1 MGNEYDAY
9 DSFQPPVSMVRLC
22 YDDRKAPKRSPKR
35 RSRLHSTC
43 EKSMRPPSQD
53 IRVLVVDDSP
63 VSRKLLEHTLNEAP
77 YHLVFAKDGSD
88 ALRLFGERP
97 PDLVIADWELP
108 DIPGPELCRIV
119 RTKFDGAY
127 TYMMLVTSNSDKK
140 SIAEG
145 LAAGADDYLTK
156 PFDAEELRAR
166 VGVGRRVI
174 EMHREIEAKTK
185 ALALDAR
192 TDALTGLPNR
202 RAVEEWAVKQVSGA
216 VRHGYPI
223 WVVLADL
230 DSYKPATDLFGRAAG
245 DAMLQAFG
253 EILKKNT
260 RVSDMCGHMGG
271 DQFTLVISHVT
282 SENMD
287 LVLNRLREKIASHDF
302 TYQGVAL
309 PLFVNLG
316 MAGSEGG
323 ERLEL
328 RTMLQQA
335 DAALLEAKRTT
346 HASLAET
353 ARDIAKVNR
362 RAT

>member
-1 MGNEYDAY
+1 MTE
-9 DSFQPPVSMVRLC
+9 
-22 YDDRKAPKRSPKR
+22 
-35 RSRLHSTC
+35 T
-43 EKSMRPPSQD
+43 SQG

-63 VSRKLLEHTLNEAP
+63 ISRKLLEHTLAEAP
-77 YHLVFAKDGSD
+77 YTLSFAKDGAD
-88 ALRLFGERP
+88 ALRLFAERP

-127 TYMMLVTSNSDKK
+127 TYLMLLTSNSDKK

-156 PFDAEELRAR
+156 PFDAGELRAR
-166 VGVGRRVI
+166 IGVGQRVI

-185 ALALDAR
+185 ALSLDAR
-192 TDALTGLPNR
+192 TDPLTGLANR
-202 RAVEEWAVKQVSGA
+202 RAVEEWSVKQISGA

-230 DSYKPATDLFGRAAG
+230 DSYKPATDLFGHAAG

-253 EILKKNT
+253 EIIKKNT

-271 DQFTLVISHVT
+271 DQFIFVISHV
-282 SENMD
+282 SRENMN
-287 LVLNRLREKIASHDF
+287 LVLNRLRDKIANYDFSFHD
-302 TYQGVAL
+302 VAL
-309 PLFVNLG
+309 PLFANFGL
-316 MAGSEGG
+316 AGSEGG

-335 DAALLEAKRTT
+335 DGALLEAKRAAQTPLSEMT
-346 HASLAET
+346 V
-353 ARDIAKVNR
+353 KK
-362 RAT
+362 

>member
-1 MGNEYDAY
+1 MAE
-9 DSFQPPVSMVRLC
+9 
-22 YDDRKAPKRSPKR
+22 
-35 RSRLHSTC
+35 T
-43 EKSMRPPSQD
+43 SQE

-63 VSRKLLEHTLNEAP
+63 ISRKLLEHTLAEAP
-77 YHLVFAKDGSD
+77 YTLNFAKDGAD
-88 ALRLFGERP
+88 ALRLFAERP

-127 TYMMLVTSNSDKK
+127 TYLMLLTSNSDKK

-156 PFDAEELRAR
+156 PFDAGELRAR
-166 VGVGRRVI
+166 IGVGRRVI

-185 ALALDAR
+185 ALSLDAR
-192 TDALTGLPNR
+192 TDPLTGLANR
-202 RAVEEWAVKQVSGA
+202 RAVEEWSVKQISGA

-230 DSYKPATDLFGRAAG
+230 DSYKPATDLFGHAAG

-253 EILKKNT
+253 EIIKKNT

-271 DQFTLVISHVT
+271 DQFIFVISHV
-282 SENMD
+282 SRENMN
-287 LVLNRLREKIASHDF
+287 LVLNRLRDKIANYDFFFHD
-302 TYQGVAL
+302 VAL
-309 PLFVNLG
+309 PLFANFGL
-316 MAGSEGG
+316 AGSEGG

-335 DAALLEAKRTT
+335 DGALLEAKRAAQTPLSEMT
-346 HASLAET
+346 V
-353 ARDIAKVNR
+353 KK
-362 RAT
+362 

>member
-1 MGNEYDAY
+1 MK
-9 DSFQPPVSMVRLC
+9 PP
-22 YDDRKAPKRSPKR
+22 Y
-35 RSRLHSTC
+35 
-43 EKSMRPPSQD
+43 QD

-63 VSRKLLEHTLNEAP
+63 VSRKLLEHTLNEVP
-77 YHLVFAKDGSD
+77 YHLVFAKDGSE
-88 ALRLFGERP
+88 ALRLFAERP

-119 RTKFDGAY
+119 RTKFDAVY
-127 TYMMLVTSNSDKK
+127 TYVMLITSNSDKK
-140 SIAEG
+140 SLAEG

-166 VGVGRRVI
+166 AGVGRRVI

-192 TDALTGLPNR
+192 TDPLTGLPNR

-253 EILKKNT
+253 EIIRKNT

-271 DQFTLVISHVT
+271 DQFTFMISHVT
-282 SENMD
+282 RPNMG
-287 LVLNRLREKIASHDF
+287 LVIDRLREKIAGHEF
-302 TYQGVAL
+302 AFHGVSL
-309 PLFVNLG
+309 PLFANFG

-323 ERLEL
+323 EKLEL
-328 RTMLQQA
+328 RTLLQQA
-335 DAALLEAKRTT
+335 DAALLEAKR
-346 HASLAET
+346 AAQT
-353 ARDIAKVNR
+353 APREPALQE
-362 RAT
+362 

>member
-1 MGNEYDAY
+1 MT
-9 DSFQPPVSMVRLC
+9 LC
-22 YDDRKAPKRSPKR
+22 
-35 RSRLHSTC
+35 
-43 EKSMRPPSQD
+43 QD

-63 VSRKLLEHTLNEAP
+63 VSRKLLEHTLNAAP
-77 YHLVFAKDGSD
+77 YTLTFAKDGSD
-88 ALRLFGERP
+88 ALRLLAERP
-97 PDLVIADWELP
+97 PDLVVADWELP
-108 DIPGPELCRIV
+108 DIAGPELCRIV
-119 RTKFDGAY
+119 RAKFDAAY
-127 TYMMLVTSNSDKK
+127 TYMMLLTSNSDKK

-192 TDALTGLPNR
+192 TDPLTGLPNR
-202 RAVEEWAVKQVSGA
+202 RAVEEWAVKQISGA

-230 DSYKPATDLFGRAAG
+230 DSYKPTTDLFGRGAG

-253 EILKKNT
+253 EIIKKNT

-271 DQFTLVISHVT
+271 DQFTFVISHV
-282 SENMD
+282 SRQNMD
-287 LVLNRLREKIASHDF
+287 LVINRLRDKIAANDF
-302 TYQGVAL
+302 TYHGVAL
-309 PLFVNLG
+309 PLFANFG

-323 ERLEL
+323 EKLEL
-328 RTMLQQA
+328 RTLLQQA
-335 DAALLEAKRTT
+335 DAALLEAKG
-346 HASLAET
+346 T
-353 ARDIAKVNR
+353 APSALREPAIQD
-362 RAT
+362 

>member
-1 MGNEYDAY
+1 MTE
-9 DSFQPPVSMVRLC
+9 
-22 YDDRKAPKRSPKR
+22 
-35 RSRLHSTC
+35 T
-43 EKSMRPPSQD
+43 SQE

-63 VSRKLLEHTLNEAP
+63 ISRKLLEHTLAEAR
-77 YHLVFAKDGSD
+77 YTLSFAKDGAD
-88 ALRLFGERP
+88 ALRLFAERP

-127 TYMMLVTSNSDKK
+127 TYLMLLTSNSDKK

-156 PFDAEELRAR
+156 PFDAGELRAR
-166 VGVGRRVI
+166 IGVGRRVI

-185 ALALDAR
+185 ALSLDAR
-192 TDALTGLPNR
+192 TDPLTGLANR
-202 RAVEEWAVKQVSGA
+202 RAVEEWSVKQISGA

-230 DSYKPATDLFGRAAG
+230 DSYKPATDLFGHAAG

-253 EILKKNT
+253 EIIKKNT

-271 DQFTLVISHVT
+271 DQFIFVISHV
-282 SENMD
+282 SRENMN
-287 LVLNRLREKIASHDF
+287 LVLNRLRDKIANYDFFFHD
-302 TYQGVAL
+302 VAL
-309 PLFVNLG
+309 PLFANFGL
-316 MAGSEGG
+316 AGSEGG

-335 DAALLEAKRTT
+335 DGALLEAKRAAQTPLSEMT
-346 HASLAET
+346 V
-353 ARDIAKVNR
+353 KK
-362 RAT
+362 

>member
-1 MGNEYDAY
+1 MK
-9 DSFQPPVSMVRLC
+9 PPN
-22 YDDRKAPKRSPKR
+22 
-35 RSRLHSTC
+35 
-43 EKSMRPPSQD
+43 QD

-63 VSRKLLEHTLNEAP
+63 VSRKLLEQTLDAAP
-77 YHLVFAKDGSD
+77 YRLVFAKDGSD
-88 ALRLFGERP
+88 ALRLLAERP
-97 PDLVIADWELP
+97 PDLVIADGELP

-119 RTKFDGAY
+119 RTKFDAAY
-127 TYMMLVTSNSDKK
+127 TYMMLLTSNSDKK

-192 TDALTGLPNR
+192 TDPLTGLPNR
-202 RAVEEWAVKQVSGA
+202 RAVEEWAVKQISGA

-230 DSYKPATDLFGRAAG
+230 DSYKPATDLFGHEAG

-253 EILKKNT
+253 EIIKKNT

-271 DQFTLVISHVT
+271 DQFTFVISHV
-282 SENMD
+282 SRQNMD
-287 LVLNRLREKIASHDF
+287 LVINRLREKIANCDF
-302 TYQGVAL
+302 SYHSVAL
-309 PLFVNLG
+309 PLFANFG

-328 RTMLQQA
+328 RTLLQQA
-335 DAALLEAKRTT
+335 DAALLEAKRAA
-346 HASLAET
+346 HAASREPAMQE
-353 ARDIAKVNR
+353 
-362 RAT
+362 

>member
-1 MGNEYDAY
+1 MTE
-9 DSFQPPVSMVRLC
+9 
-22 YDDRKAPKRSPKR
+22 
-35 RSRLHSTC
+35 T
-43 EKSMRPPSQD
+43 SQE

-63 VSRKLLEHTLNEAP
+63 ISRKLLEHTLAEAR
-77 YHLVFAKDGSD
+77 YTLSFAKDGAD
-88 ALRLFGERP
+88 ALRLFAERP

-127 TYMMLVTSNSDKK
+127 TYLMLLTSNSDKK

-156 PFDAEELRAR
+156 PFDAGELRAR
-166 VGVGRRVI
+166 IGVGQRVI

-185 ALALDAR
+185 ALSLDAR
-192 TDALTGLPNR
+192 TDPLTGLANR
-202 RAVEEWAVKQVSGA
+202 RAVEEWSVKQISGA

-230 DSYKPATDLFGRAAG
+230 DSYKPATDLFGHAAG

-253 EILKKNT
+253 EIIKKNT

-271 DQFTLVISHVT
+271 DQFIFVISHV
-282 SENMD
+282 SRENMN
-287 LVLNRLREKIASHDF
+287 LVLNRLRDKIANYDFFFHD
-302 TYQGVAL
+302 VAL
-309 PLFVNLG
+309 PLFANFGL
-316 MAGSEGG
+316 AGSEGG

-335 DAALLEAKRTT
+335 DGALLEAKRAAQTPLSEMT
-346 HASLAET
+346 V
-353 ARDIAKVNR
+353 KK
-362 RAT
+362 

>member
-1 MGNEYDAY
+1 MTE
-9 DSFQPPVSMVRLC
+9 
-22 YDDRKAPKRSPKR
+22 
-35 RSRLHSTC
+35 T
-43 EKSMRPPSQD
+43 SQG

-63 VSRKLLEHTLNEAP
+63 ISRKLLEHTLAEAP
-77 YHLVFAKDGSD
+77 YTLNFAKDGAD
-88 ALRLFGERP
+88 ALRLFAERP

-127 TYMMLVTSNSDKK
+127 TYLMLLTSNSDKK

-156 PFDAEELRAR
+156 PFDAGELRAR
-166 VGVGRRVI
+166 IGVGRRVI

-185 ALALDAR
+185 ALSLDAR
-192 TDALTGLPNR
+192 TDPLTGLANR
-202 RAVEEWAVKQVSGA
+202 RAVEEWSVKQISGA

-230 DSYKPATDLFGRAAG
+230 DSYKPATDLFGHAAG

-253 EILKKNT
+253 EIIKKNT

-271 DQFTLVISHVT
+271 DQFIFVISHV
-282 SENMD
+282 SRENMN
-287 LVLNRLREKIASHDF
+287 LVLNRLRDKIANYDFSFHD
-302 TYQGVAL
+302 VAL
-309 PLFVNLG
+309 PLFANFGL
-316 MAGSEGG
+316 AGSEGG

-328 RTMLQQA
+328 RIMLQQA
-335 DAALLEAKRTT
+335 DGALLEAKRAAQTPLSEMT
-346 HASLAET
+346 V
-353 ARDIAKVNR
+353 KK
-362 RAT
+362 

>member
-1 MGNEYDAY
+1 MTE
-9 DSFQPPVSMVRLC
+9 
-22 YDDRKAPKRSPKR
+22 
-35 RSRLHSTC
+35 T
-43 EKSMRPPSQD
+43 SQE

-63 VSRKLLEHTLNEAP
+63 ISRKLLEHTLAEAR
-77 YHLVFAKDGSD
+77 YTLSFAKDGAD
-88 ALRLFGERP
+88 ALRLFAERP

-127 TYMMLVTSNSDKK
+127 TYLMLLTSNSDKK

-156 PFDAEELRAR
+156 PFDAGELRAR
-166 VGVGRRVI
+166 IGVGRRVI

-185 ALALDAR
+185 ALSLDAR
-192 TDALTGLPNR
+192 TDPLTGLANR
-202 RAVEEWAVKQVSGA
+202 RAVEEWSVKQISGA

-230 DSYKPATDLFGRAAG
+230 DSYKPATDLFGHAAG

-253 EILKKNT
+253 EIIKKNT

-271 DQFTLVISHVT
+271 DQFIFVISHV
-282 SENMD
+282 SRENMN
-287 LVLNRLREKIASHDF
+287 LVLNRLRDKIANYDFSFHD
-302 TYQGVAL
+302 VAL
-309 PLFVNLG
+309 PLFANFGL
-316 MAGSEGG
+316 AGSEGG

-328 RTMLQQA
+328 RIMLQQA
-335 DAALLEAKRTT
+335 DGALLEAKRAAQTPL
-346 HASLAET
+346 SEMT
-353 ARDIAKVNR
+353 AKK
-362 RAT
+362 

>member
-1 MGNEYDAY
+1 MAE
-9 DSFQPPVSMVRLC
+9 
-22 YDDRKAPKRSPKR
+22 
-35 RSRLHSTC
+35 T
-43 EKSMRPPSQD
+43 SQE

-63 VSRKLLEHTLNEAP
+63 ISRKLLEHTLAEAP
-77 YHLVFAKDGSD
+77 YTLNFAKDGAD
-88 ALRLFGERP
+88 ALRLFAERP

-127 TYMMLVTSNSDKK
+127 TYLMLLTSNSDKK

-156 PFDAEELRAR
+156 PFDARELRAR
-166 VGVGRRVI
+166 IGVGRRVI

-185 ALALDAR
+185 ALSLDAR
-192 TDALTGLPNR
+192 TDPLTGLANR
-202 RAVEEWAVKQVSGA
+202 RAVEEWSVKQISGA

-230 DSYKPATDLFGRAAG
+230 DSYKPATDLFGHAAG

-253 EILKKNT
+253 EIIKKNT

-271 DQFTLVISHVT
+271 DQFIFVISHV
-282 SENMD
+282 SRENMN
-287 LVLNRLREKIASHDF
+287 LVLNRLRDKIANYDFFFHD
-302 TYQGVAL
+302 VAL
-309 PLFVNLG
+309 PLFANFGL
-316 MAGSEGG
+316 AGSEGG

-335 DAALLEAKRTT
+335 DGALLEAKRAAQTPLSEMT
-346 HASLAET
+346 V
-353 ARDIAKVNR
+353 KK
-362 RAT
+362 

>member
-1 MGNEYDAY
+1 MTETL
-9 DSFQPPVSMVRLC
+9 Q
-22 YDDRKAPKRSPKR
+22 
-35 RSRLHSTC
+35 
-43 EKSMRPPSQD
+43 E

-63 VSRKLLEHTLNEAP
+63 VSRKLLEHTLAEAP
-77 YHLVFAKDGSD
+77 YMLSFAKDGSD
-88 ALRLFGERP
+88 ALRFFAERP

-108 DIPGPELCRIV
+108 DISGPELCRIV
-119 RTKFDGAY
+119 RSTFATAY
-127 TYMMLVTSNSDKK
+127 TYLVLLTSNSDKR

-156 PFDAEELRAR
+156 PFDAGELRAR
-166 VGVGRRVI
+166 VGVGRRVV

-192 TDALTGLPNR
+192 TDPLTRLPNR
-202 RAVEEWAVKQVSGA
+202 RAVEEWSVKQISGA

-223 WVVLADL
+223 WVVLCDL
-230 DSYKPATDLFGRAAG
+230 DSYKPATDLFGHEAG

-271 DQFTLVISHVT
+271 DQFILVISHVT
-282 SENMD
+282 RENMN
-287 LVLNRLREKIASHDF
+287 LVINRLRDKIANFDFSFHD
-302 TYQGVAL
+302 VAL
-309 PLFVNLG
+309 PMFANFG

-335 DAALLEAKRTT
+335 DATLLEAKRAAQTP
-346 HASLAET
+346 AAEST
-353 ARDIAKVNR
+353 VKL
-362 RAT
+362 

>member
-1 MGNEYDAY
+1 MAE
-9 DSFQPPVSMVRLC
+9 
-22 YDDRKAPKRSPKR
+22 
-35 RSRLHSTC
+35 T
-43 EKSMRPPSQD
+43 SQE

-63 VSRKLLEHTLNEAP
+63 ISRKLLEHTLAEAP
-77 YHLVFAKDGSD
+77 YTLNFAKDGAD
-88 ALRLFGERP
+88 ALRLFAERP

-127 TYMMLVTSNSDKK
+127 TYLMLLTSNSDKK

-156 PFDAEELRAR
+156 PFDAGELRAR
-166 VGVGRRVI
+166 IGVGRRVI

-185 ALALDAR
+185 ALSLDAR
-192 TDALTGLPNR
+192 TDPLTGLANR
-202 RAVEEWAVKQVSGA
+202 RAVEEWSVKQISGA

-230 DSYKPATDLFGRAAG
+230 DSYKPATDLFGHAAG

-253 EILKKNT
+253 EIIKKNT

-271 DQFTLVISHVT
+271 DQFIFVISHV
-282 SENMD
+282 SRENMN
-287 LVLNRLREKIASHDF
+287 LVLNRLRDKIANYDFSFHD
-302 TYQGVAL
+302 VAL
-309 PLFVNLG
+309 PLFANFGL
-316 MAGSEGG
+316 AGSEGG

-328 RTMLQQA
+328 RIMLQQA
-335 DAALLEAKRTT
+335 DGALLEAKRAAQTPL
-346 HASLAET
+346 SEMT
-353 ARDIAKVNR
+353 AKK
-362 RAT
+362 

>member
-1 MGNEYDAY
+1 MTE
-9 DSFQPPVSMVRLC
+9 
-22 YDDRKAPKRSPKR
+22 
-35 RSRLHSTC
+35 T
-43 EKSMRPPSQD
+43 SQG

-63 VSRKLLEHTLNEAP
+63 ISRKLLEHTLAEAP
-77 YHLVFAKDGSD
+77 YTLSFAKDGAD
-88 ALRLFGERP
+88 ALRLFAERP

-127 TYMMLVTSNSDKK
+127 TYLMLLTSNSDKK

-156 PFDAEELRAR
+156 PFDAGELRAR
-166 VGVGRRVI
+166 IGVGRRVI

-192 TDALTGLPNR
+192 TDPLTGLPNR
-202 RAVEEWAVKQVSGA
+202 RAVEEWSVKQISGA

-223 WVVLADL
+223 WVALADV
-230 DSYKPATDLFGRAAG
+230 DSYKPATDLFGHAAG
-245 DAMLQAFG
+245 DSMLQAFG
-253 EILKKNT
+253 EIIKKNT

-271 DQFTLVISHVT
+271 DQFIFVISHV
-282 SENMD
+282 SRENMN
-287 LVLNRLREKIASHDF
+287 LVLNRLRDKIANYDFSFHD
-302 TYQGVAL
+302 VAL
-309 PLFVNLG
+309 PLFANFGL
-316 MAGSEGG
+316 AGSEGG

-335 DAALLEAKRTT
+335 DGALLEAKRAAQTPLSEMT
-346 HASLAET
+346 V
-353 ARDIAKVNR
+353 KK
-362 RAT
+362 

>member
-335 DAALLEAKRTT
+335 D
-346 HASLAET
+346 
-353 ARDIAKVNR
+353 
-362 RAT
+362 